1 MYMDM
6 QLNVYFLLIYF
17 DMFISLDVYMGKVE
31 WQGVLHLFCEQCQ
44 HMASPV
50 QLSPGEEKQDM
61 QTYSFEVTL
70 KKPGFFWQEQLR
82 EVVPNL
88 DFGFCYCSRGGY
100 QQYSQKIS
108 DFSLDFLKK
117 KKQKETF
124 DVPLPKEC
132 KDKKLKSVRMLWLYL
147 RWAQIHL

>member
-1 MYMDM
+1 
-6 QLNVYFLLIYF
+6 
-17 DMFISLDVYMGKVE
+17 
-31 WQGVLHLFCEQCQ
+31 
-44 HMASPV
+44 
-50 QLSPGEEKQDM
+50 M

-117 KKQKETF
+117 KNRRKHLMFHYQKNAKT
-124 DVPLPKEC
+124 
-132 KDKKLKSVRMLWLYL
+132 KS
-147 RWAQIHL
+147 